1 MMGFAAGRGETSNVL
16 PPSQGRESREG
27 MTGTGPGAEA
37 GRKACSLPLVVL
49 ANGVKIIFRDFS
61 ARHSLPACNGGGLR
75 CLPLCAF
82 SVASPIPTPHPIN
95 QKAMARRISGESA
108 IRSGHGGGADRE
120 RDNMRA
126 SYQHHGDGERRESD
140 RRTEGQR
147 TPPRTD
153 HRLAQ
158 RTPTPRVSAPPFA
171 CGQHGA
177 GENTPSQKFS
187 MF

>member
-1 MMGFAAGRGETSNVL
+1 MGQGIGAGIISRWGQATRNAQGGGGRGKLVCSPCRGWL
-16 PPSQGRESREG
+16 IGHRLGFGISAYG
-27 MTGTGPGAEA
+27 M
-37 GRKACSLPLVVL
+37 RSSL
-49 ANGVKIIFRDFS
+49 
-61 ARHSLPACNGGGLR
+61 CNGGGLR